1 MGKKVSARVHAEEIN
16 NSGKYMMSQ
25 DVQNLGTPG
34 TRSQRTG
41 CPGYSVHLQV
51 ETGCPGSEDRVPGGS
66 YQPRPGARG
75 GHRVPGI
82 ATDGHGFLRSGRQT
96 KSPYHI
102 SLLQLPCI

>member
-1 MGKKVSARVHAEEIN
+1 MGKKVSARVHAEKIN
-16 NSGKYMMSQ
+16 NSEKYMMNQ

-66 YQPRPGARG
+66 YQPRPGARDSYRRPRDPQIWG
-75 GHRVPGI
+75 TNQV
-82 ATDGHGFLRSGRQT
+82 S
-96 KSPYHI
+96 I
-102 SLLQLPCI
+102 SYLPPTT